1 MTIAVLVAVILVTSL
16 SPGGSFA
23 SDPIRRSALEGSAL
37 DFDAGRMLGHA
48 VLYALLGLALAVR
61 FAASD
66 VARQSPSRAL
76 GMIVLAIWILAAG
89 TELAQAHVPGR
100 APELTDWLAD
110 MAGALIGLAVA
121 GPLVRLLL
129 RVRGG

>member
-1 MTIAVLVAVILVTSL
+1 MLVAVILVTSL

-37 DFDAGRMLGHA
+37 DFDAGRTLGHA

-66 VARQSPSRAL
+66 VARRSPARVL
-76 GMIVLAIWILAAG
+76 GMIVLAIWIFAAG
-89 TELAQAHVPGR
+89 AELAQARVPGR
-100 APELTDWLAD
+100 APELGDWLAD

-121 GPLVRLLL
+121 GPLMRLLL

>member
-1 MTIAVLVAVILVTSL
+1 MVAVILVTSL
-16 SPGGSFA
+16 SPAGSFA
-23 SDPIRRSALEGSAL
+23 SDPVRRSALEGSTL
-37 DFDAGRMLGHA
+37 DFDAGRTLGHA
-48 VLYALLGLALAVR
+48 ALYALLGLALAVR

-66 VARQSPSRAL
+66 VARRSPARAL

-89 TELAQAHVPGR
+89 TELAQARVPGR
-100 APELTDWLAD
+100 APELVDWLAD

-121 GPLVRLLL
+121 GPLMRLLL